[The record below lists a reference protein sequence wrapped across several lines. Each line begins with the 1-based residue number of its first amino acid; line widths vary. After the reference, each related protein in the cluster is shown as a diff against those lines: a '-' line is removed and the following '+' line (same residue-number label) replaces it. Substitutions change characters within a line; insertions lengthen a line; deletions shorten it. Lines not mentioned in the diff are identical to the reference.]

1 VPRWTG
7 SRARVRQTGAM
18 KNNGIER
25 TVLEARQ
32 SLAHAFAYLSPHL
45 SRIRKAWARLLDRCG
60 SCAEYASVLSGL
72 HLAARV
78 RDLASND
85 PRAYREEAEQQGE
98 DLARRGI
105 PAECIAAAI
114 ALYVESCL
122 PYLLAADC
130 DAVRWIRALA
140 RWASVYQF
148 FLLSGY
154 ARYATAERESL
165 EEKIGTAERRA
176 QDFSVEI
183 ADAYE
188 KERRRLAQD
197 LHDEIGHDLIVLK
210 LYTQVIALDLQKGDI
225 GQLRRKLKESVSLIK
240 HALQGVR
247 HLTFDLGPAIWNE
260 QGFLPAVRLYA
271 RQFAVRTGLKVSLR
285 AARLKVNLPARYET
299 ALYKLLQGSLSN
311 IAAHA
316 DAQRVGIL
324 LENRRDWVIMRV
336 EDDGKGFDVGRKLSA
351 PPKSYGLR
359 AMRDRVEL
367 LGGVINFSSHPAR
380 QRTARRGTSIEFHL
394 PLHGSEQHEG

>member
-1 VPRWTG
+1 
-7 SRARVRQTGAM
+7 M
-18 KNNGIER
+18 KRNAIER
-25 TVLEARQ
+25 TALEIRQ
-32 SLAHAFAYLSPHL
+32 PLTQAFAYLSPNL
-45 SRIRKAWARLLDRCG
+45 SRIRKAWSGLLERHEPCG
-60 SCAEYASVLSGL
+60 EYAPLLAGL
-72 HLAARV
+72 HLATRV
-78 RDLASND
+78 RDLASSN
-85 PRAYREEAEQQGE
+85 PRAYRQEAEEQGQE
-98 DLARRGI
+98 LARRGV
-105 PAECIAAAI
+105 PPECVAAAI
-114 ALYVESCL
+114 ALYVECCL
-122 PYLLAADC
+122 PCLLSADRKG
-130 DAVRWIRALA
+130 VRWTRALA
-140 RWASVYQF
+140 RWASIYQF
-148 FLLSGY
+148 FLLGGY
-154 ARYATAERESL
+154 AAHASTEREEL
-165 EEKIGTAERRA
+165 EEKAALAERRA
-176 QDFSVEI
+176 QDFSVKI

-197 LHDEIGHDLIVLK
+197 LHDGIGHDLIVLK

-324 LENRRDWVIMRV
+324 LENRRGWVVMRV

>member
-1 VPRWTG
+1 MSTL
-7 SRARVRQTGAM
+7 TAM
-18 KNNGIER
+18 K
-25 TVLEARQ
+25 
-32 SLAHAFAYLSPHL
+32 
-45 SRIRKAWARLLDRCG
+45 SRIAK
-60 SCAEYASVLSGL
+60 S
-72 HLAARV
+72 
-78 RDLASND
+78 
-85 PRAYREEAEQQGE
+85 Q
-98 DLARRGI
+98 
-105 PAECIAAAI
+105 
-114 ALYVESCL
+114 
-122 PYLLAADC
+122 
-130 DAVRWIRALA
+130 A